1 MRVIVVTIVVALV
14 SIASKPGLAAPA
26 PDLWAFW
33 DQADETNTASIDHSR
48 WGRLLEVYLHEGAD
62 GVNRV
67 AYDRLR
73 QIDRANLRTYLGEQS
88 AIDPRD
94 YARDEQL
101 AYWINLYNALTLEV
115 VLDYP
120 RKGSILRMSKRFF
133 AIGPWDDEVTTIAEQ
148 AITLNDIEHRI
159 LRPIWRDHRVHYAVN
174 CASLGC
180 PNLQTE
186 AFTRANTERLLAN
199 GERSYVN
206 HPRGVRIDD
215 RGRLFI
221 SRIYDWYR
229 DDFAK
234 DDQVLLSYLSQHHL
248 RFADALRTYEGRIRY
263 EYDWALNEA
272 DKKLAER

>member
-1 MRVIVVTIVVALV
+1 M
-14 SIASKPGLAAPA
+14 
-26 PDLWAFW
+26 
-33 DQADETNTASIDHSR
+33 
-48 WGRLLEVYLHEGAD
+48 
-62 GVNRV
+62 
-67 AYDRLR
+67 
-73 QIDRANLRTYLGEQS
+73 
-88 AIDPRD
+88 
-94 YARDEQL
+94 
-101 AYWINLYNALTLEV
+101 
-115 VLDYP
+115 LDYP

-186 AFTRANTERLLAN
+186 AFTRANTDRLLAN

-206 HPRGVRIDD
+206 HPRGVYIDD
-215 RGRLFI
+215 RGRLFV

-234 DDQVLLSYLSQHHL
+234 DDQALLSYLSQHHL
-248 RFADALRTYEGRIRY
+248 RLANALQTYEGRIRY

-272 DKKLAER
+272 DNKLAER

>member
-1 MRVIVVTIVVALV
+1 M
-14 SIASKPGLAAPA
+14 
-26 PDLWAFW
+26 
-33 DQADETNTASIDHSR
+33 
-48 WGRLLEVYLHEGAD
+48 
-62 GVNRV
+62 
-67 AYDRLR
+67 
-73 QIDRANLRTYLGEQS
+73 
-88 AIDPRD
+88 
-94 YARDEQL
+94 
-101 AYWINLYNALTLEV
+101 
-115 VLDYP
+115 LDYP

-133 AIGPWDDEVTTIAEQ
+133 AIGPWGDEVITIAGQ

-215 RGRLFI
+215 RGRLFV

-234 DDQVLLSYLSQHHL
+234 DDRALLSYLSQHHL
-248 RFADALRTYEGRIRY
+248 RLVNALRTYEGRIRY

-272 DKKLAER
+272 DNKLAERL